1 MRNIITVQEFKIVAW
16 DTLTGLRTLHQNGQ
30 THRDIRAANAC
41 WTLNSQTVHVS
52 LVDLSTCG
60 PTKRRPRVHLKDW
73 RIQQPSQLLEGGTF
87 TLTNDGLYT
96 QASDIRQLGVML
108 QRLSS
113 CQPWEAASRSLVDAL
128 ISQQLSARS
137 AQAHDYFEQ
146 FRAGL

>member
-1 MRNIITVQEFKIVAW
+1 MRNIDNLQEFKVVAW
-16 DTLTGLRTLHQNGQ
+16 DTLTGLQTLHQKGQ
-30 THRDIRAANAC
+30 THRDIRAANAR
-41 WTLNSQTVHVS
+41 WTLNSQRVHVS

-60 PTKRRPRVHLKDW
+60 PTGRRPTVHLKDW
-73 RIQQPSQLLEGGTF
+73 HIQQPSQTSEGGTF
-87 TLTNDGLYT
+87 TLDSNGRYT
-96 QASDIRQLGVML
+96 EASDIRQLGVML